1 MKRGMLTIVSGF
13 SGAGKSSVTK
23 GLVADYPGYWLSVSC
38 TTRDPREG
46 EQEGREYYF
55 KTKPDFEKLI
65 GEDSFLEFAE
75 YTGNYY
81 GTPKQYVEEHLAR
94 GINVI
99 LEIEVQGAMK
109 VKTKIPEAVLV
120 FVVAPS
126 METLIRRLRDRKT
139 ETEEKIQSRIR
150 QMKTEFT
157 YIPKYDYLLVND
169 DLDDAVRRLDEII
182 RTNAS
187 HVAENGEMLK
197 DIENYLGGL
206 S

>member
-1 MKRGMLTIVSGF
+1 Q
-13 SGAGKSSVTK
+13 
-23 GLVADYPGYWLSVSC
+23 C
-38 TTRDPREG
+38 
-46 EQEGREYYF
+46 
-55 KTKPDFEKLI
+55 
-65 GEDSFLEFAE
+65 
-75 YTGNYY
+75 
-81 GTPKQYVEEHLAR
+81 
-94 GINVI
+94 
-99 LEIEVQGAMK
+99 AMK

-187 HVAENGEMLK
+187 RVAENGEMLK